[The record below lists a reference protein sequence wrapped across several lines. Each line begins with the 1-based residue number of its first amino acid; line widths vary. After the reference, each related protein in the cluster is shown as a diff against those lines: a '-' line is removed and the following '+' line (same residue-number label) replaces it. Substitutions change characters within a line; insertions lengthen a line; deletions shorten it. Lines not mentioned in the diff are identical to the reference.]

1 MSKGRSSSKQCMR
14 KDHQTAPEDDIEM
27 VSIPRHV
34 LEHLLKGPQLLEEA
48 IRHAQTASERIILTQ
63 REEVQGLVDAWCPDK
78 SAALFTA
85 CLDDVCKYLFEID
98 GKPITDYAECLGA
111 SLNGC
116 ISNAWDHEHQKGYR
130 GKTEEQVISHARRR
144 NGQVLTLFSHMARLK
159 NHKCAPPLIMM
170 KSYRFYWHGAQQNL
184 LATDV
189 ATRSIFSPDWYE
201 DITHKLQHYRA
212 PVLFRVCL
220 RYCMFATDNLEFY
233 PLIKFQATNADGSKK
248 KQEVLHTANTIQ
260 YPLPVELTK
269 DDVPDFA
276 NWPFL
281 KQWNLQE
288 AILTDEKLR
297 EVLSKLWKQAEL
309 HSDGDDLSYMRKPH
323 ESSDKKQNFGEHG
336 KKNPSHVLPILINV
350 GTHSTADCQK
360 IIEHIRTVHGKEVK
374 KLVGGDMQTF
384 KNLWMIK
391 MRDPVSNNDWVPIAG
406 EWHLMAH
413 LLDGI
418 VRKNWGQIYEPI
430 MLRFDIKGLQYKCVM
445 KHTSVRLRWTM
456 VFANA
461 GFKWLRGIFDKE
473 TLSKP
478 MELLDRVKENIPVY
492 NLVTFIFYFVNPL
505 WACRVATQTSNS
517 SLMNFVWKYALLIF
531 NVTNKVQYRS
541 GCMQNGCVLNDSEPN
556 VRRIIRYCRF
566 VSATG
571 RPCSGTAVDYS
582 VEVVRVHHTR
592 ECSY

>member
-1 MSKGRSSSKQCMR
+1 MPQVTLVFTWQEVTRTTSQRTQSIMSKGRSSSKQCMR

-27 VSIPRHV
+27 VSIPRAL

-144 NGQVLTLFSHMARLK
+144 NGQVLTLLSHMARLK

-189 ATRSIFSPDWYE
+189 ASRSIFSPDWYE

-212 PVLFRVCL
+212 PVLFRVCT
-220 RYCMFATDNLEFY
+220 RYMYCVFATDNLEFY

-260 YPLPVELTK
+260 YPLPVELTQ
-269 DDVPDFA
+269 DVAPDFA

-281 KQWNLQE
+281 KEWNL
-288 AILTDEKLR
+288 L
-297 EVLSKLWKQAEL
+297 V
-309 HSDGDDLSYMRKPH
+309 
-323 ESSDKKQNFGEHG
+323 
-336 KKNPSHVLPILINV
+336 SH
-350 GTHSTADCQK
+350 
-360 IIEHIRTVHGKEVK
+360 
-374 KLVGGDMQTF
+374 
-384 KNLWMIK
+384 
-391 MRDPVSNNDWVPIAG
+391 
-406 EWHLMAH
+406 
-413 LLDGI
+413 
-418 VRKNWGQIYEPI
+418 
-430 MLRFDIKGLQYKCVM
+430 
-445 KHTSVRLRWTM
+445 
-456 VFANA
+456 
-461 GFKWLRGIFDKE
+461 
-473 TLSKP
+473 
-478 MELLDRVKENIPVY
+478 
-492 NLVTFIFYFVNPL
+492 
-505 WACRVATQTSNS
+505 
-517 SLMNFVWKYALLIF
+517 
-531 NVTNKVQYRS
+531 
-541 GCMQNGCVLNDSEPN
+541 
-556 VRRIIRYCRF
+556 
-566 VSATG
+566 
-571 RPCSGTAVDYS
+571 
-582 VEVVRVHHTR
+582 
-592 ECSY
+592 

>member
-1 MSKGRSSSKQCMR
+1 MSKQRMSK
-14 KDHQTAPEDDIEM
+14 DDQTTLEDVEM
-27 VSIPRHV
+27 ITIPKHV
-34 LEHLLKGPQLLEEA
+34 LELLLKGPQLVREA
-48 IRHAQTASERIILTQ
+48 VTRTETASNNSIRTQ
-63 REEVQGLVDAWCPDK
+63 RDELERLVGAWSLDK
-78 SAALFTA
+78 SQTLFIS
-85 CLDDVCKYLFEID
+85 CLDDVGKNLFELD
-98 GKPITDYAECLGA
+98 GIPITEYAECLGA
-111 SLNGC
+111 TLIGC
-116 ISNAWDHEHQKGYR
+116 ISNSWDHEHQMGHR
-130 GKTEEQVISHARRR
+130 GKTEEQRIKHARKR
-144 NGQVLTLFSHMARLK
+144 NHSIVTLLSNMARLR

-189 ATRSIFSPDWYE
+189 DTRSLFSPDWYE
-201 DITHKLQHYRA
+201 DITHKLQCYRA
-212 PVLFRVCL
+212 PVLFNVCK
-220 RYCMFATDNLEFY
+220 RYCVFATDNLEFY

-269 DDVPDFA
+269 DGVPDLE

-281 KQWNLQE
+281 KQWNVLD
-288 AILTDEKLR
+288 AILTDETLNEMLLKFWVQAQLF
-297 EVLSKLWKQAEL
+297 SK
-309 HSDGDDLSYMRKPH
+309 GDDLSYMRKPH
-323 ESSDKKQNFGEHG
+323 ESYDKKQNFGEHG
-336 KKNPSHVLPILINV
+336 KKNPKHVLPILINV

-360 IIEHIRTVHGKEVK
+360 IIDHIRSVQGKDVK
-374 KLVGGDMQTF
+374 KLVAGDMQTF

-391 MRDPVSNNDWVPIAG
+391 MRDHENNNDWVPIAG

-445 KHTSVRLRWTM
+445 KQTSVRLRWTM
-456 VFANA
+456 VIANA
-461 GFKWLRGIFDKE
+461 GFKWLRGIFDEE
-473 TLSKP
+473 TLSRP
-478 MELLDRVKENIPVY
+478 RELLERVKENIPVY

-505 WACRVATQTSNS
+505 WACRIATQTSHS

-541 GCMQNGCVLNDSEPN
+541 GCMYNGCVLMDSEPN
-556 VRRIIRYCRF
+556 LRRIIRHCRF

-571 RPCSGTAVDYS
+571 NPCSGTALDYD
-582 VEVVRVHHTR
+582 VEVVRVSSANMFILRRTPVL
-592 ECSY
+592 